1 MHSAVASAAC
11 AWYKIPMRNLKLFPS
26 IMMLVLLGAGTL
38 TQALGRPR
46 LEGMRTVDIV
56 SLTGSG
62 FCFGIAFAFLL
73 LMVSGRLRPGPGDER
88 K

>member
-1 MHSAVASAAC
+1 MRDR
-11 AWYKIPMRNLKLFPS
+11 KIYPS
-26 IMMLVLLGAGTL
+26 IVLLVMIGAGTL

-46 LEGMRTVDIV
+46 LENLRTVDIL

-62 FCFGIAFAFLL
+62 FSFGIAFAFLIL
-73 LMVSGRLRPGPGDER
+73 TLAGRLRGGPGEGV